1 MIQKT
6 LCSFSQNAYWVELV
20 LTHRTANAFL
30 AVLKVVLPGLLRI
43 WWKNCEW
50 QWRSP
55 VKDVKHNLITTDS
68 IPASSEAMKKVTATH
83 NWGCLLLDIECRRP
97 LKSVPWSYW
106 KQIRCGLNVVIDA
119 ASLEAF
125 VWAIVICCDVTLS
138 KCQWAAWLCCNAFS
152 GKPLLSILLSRMLF
166 EMLQRL
172 RELTCTLCEFQMQL
186 GPRSNFFHARIKLI
200 YVLHWAHTS
209 QAWLEL

>member
-6 LCSFSQNAYWVELV
+6 LCSFSQNAYWVELF

-30 AVLKVVLPGLLRI
+30 AVLKVVLTVLLWI

-106 KQIRCGLNVVIDA
+106 KQIRCGLNVVIDGMQLRWKLLCGLLWFVA
-119 ASLEAF
+119 MLHCRSVNGRHDFVAMLSL
-125 VWAIVICCDVTLS
+125 
-138 KCQWAAWLCCNAFS
+138 
-152 GKPLLSILLSRMLF
+152 R
-166 EMLQRL
+166 
-172 RELTCTLCEFQMQL
+172 TLCWVSCYQGCFSRCCS
-186 GPRSNFFHARIKLI
+186 GCAS
-200 YVLHWAHTS
+200 
-209 QAWLEL
+209 